1 MKLRGKIYS
10 IVTGGVYKVLNI
22 NFESRKITGIN
33 KNEEL
38 TFEFKD
44 VIWLESTGIKEDKKY
59 IYTDD
64 YLLSTKDENLILCGI
79 VKRRKDG
86 VFVLENKKQ
95 HKSIPLIELKASGVK
110 LINLQNHKIY
120 FAKKNNKTIKK

>member
-64 YLLSTKDENLILCGI
+64 YLLATKDKNLILCGI

-120 FAKKNNKTIKK
+120 FAKKHNKSIKK

>member
-10 IVTGGVYKVLNI
+10 IVTGGVYKILNI
-22 NFESRKITGIN
+22 NFESKKITGIN

-44 VIWLESTGIKEDKKY
+44 VIWLESTGIKENKKY

-64 YLLSTKDENLILCGI
+64 YLLATKDENLILCGI

>member
-1 MKLRGKIYS
+1 VKLRGKIYS

-64 YLLSTKDENLILCGI
+64 YLLATKDKNLILCGI

>member
-1 MKLRGKIYS
+1 MKLRGKFYS

-38 TFEFKD
+38 TFDFND
-44 VIWLESTGIKEDKKY
+44 VIWLESTEIKEGKKF

-64 YLLSTKDENLILCGI
+64 YVIAKKDKDIILPGI
-79 VKRRKDG
+79 VKRRTDG
-86 VFVLENKKQ
+86 MFVLENKNR

-120 FAKKNNKTIKK
+120 FARKNNKTKEK

>member
-1 MKLRGKIYS
+1 M
-10 IVTGGVYKVLNI
+10 
-22 NFESRKITGIN
+22 
-33 KNEEL
+33 
-38 TFEFKD
+38 
-44 VIWLESTGIKEDKKY
+44 ESTGIKENKKY

-64 YLLSTKDENLILCGI
+64 YLLATKDENLILCGI

-110 LINLQNHKIY
+110 LINLQNHKIF

>member
-1 MKLRGKIYS
+1 MKLRGKFYS
-10 IVTGGVYKVLNI
+10 IITGGVYRVLNI

-38 TFEFKD
+38 TFDFND
-44 VIWLESTGIKEDKKY
+44 VIWLESTEIKEGKKY

-64 YLLSTKDENLILCGI
+64 YLLATKDENLILCGI

-120 FAKKNNKTIKK
+120 FARKSNKTKEK